1 MIVELGRESIIRE
14 MYDYLL
20 HPEWEGCQDF
30 VKKTGSFSV
39 YVKFENIAIG
49 MCNNNVET
57 EMSKHSLA
65 MEFKDAKSTGKVLW
79 CFEHRIHGRAV
90 LKGTV
95 QEFWAWTEDHGLFM
109 GGEYDEFCSSW

>member
-30 VKKTGSFSV
+30 KKKVVKDAT
-39 YVKFENIAIG
+39 YVKWENVAVGIYDSH
-49 MCNNNVET
+49 MET
-57 EMSKHSLA
+57 TMSKHNLA
-65 MEFKDAKSTGKVLW
+65 MIFKNAKSTGKVLW
-79 CFEHRIHGRAV
+79 CFEHRLHGRAV

-109 GGEYDEFCSSW
+109 GEEYNEFCSSW